1 MTTHTKRNVSE
12 DDDVVH
18 EVCLNYAVRFKLYIM
33 CVCVHTQIIEREVGL
48 ERCLQYIYAYGWYP
62 SASLPLSI
70 CGVYNIIIL

>member
-33 CVCVHTQIIEREVGL
+33 CVCVHTQIIEREYGGIGKVFTIHICIRMVPFGL
-48 ERCLQYIYAYGWYP
+48 LTP
-62 SASLPLSI
+62 
-70 CGVYNIIIL
+70 